1 MSNSIL
7 IVDDSKT
14 SRKVTRLFLE
24 SQTDLEVC
32 GEAVNGLD
40 GIEKAKTL
48 KPDLVILDLAMPQMN
63 GVDAAPIIK
72 REVPQTRIIMF
83 TMYDN
88 FLWGSLPSRIGVDAV
103 LSKPEGGWKLIECVR
118 GLLKA
123 AYLTLRLDE

>member
-1 MSNSIL
+1 MSNSVL
-7 IVDDSKT
+7 IVDDSET

-40 GIEKAKTL
+40 GIEKAKAL
-48 KPDLVILDLAMPQMN
+48 KPDLIVLDLAMPQMN

-72 REVPQTRIIMF
+72 RELPQTRIIMF

-118 GLLKA
+118 SLLKT